1 MGGVFSGENSTTLAS
16 LIWLFTVKS
25 IVLVALSNIS
35 MGGITGML
43 SGEDSTTLLTSL
55 I

>member
-35 MGGITGML
+35 MGDML
-43 SGEDSTTLLTSL
+43 SGGNSTTLLTSL